1 MKNGVRVLV
10 CGSLSQEGLKLLS
23 KEKEFKVDIEP
34 ALTPDKLKE
43 IIPAYDVMTIRSETK
58 VTSDVLECAQKLKV
72 IVRAGI
78 GVDNIDVKAASKKG
92 VIVMNTPSGNMV
104 TTAEHAISMLLS
116 LCRHIP
122 QATASLKKGE
132 WAKKKFTG
140 TEVFGKTLGIIGLGN
155 VGRIVA
161 DRALGL
167 RMKVIAY
174 DPFLTREAAEKIS
187 VQLVSLEE
195 LFKRSDFVTVHV
207 PLTDQTKNLINKQ
220 ALKKMKKDALL
231 IHCARGGI
239 VNEDDLY
246 EALKAGDLSG
256 AALDVF
262 VKEPPGDHPLFTL
275 DNVICTPHLGAAT
288 EEAQVKV
295 GIETAEQL
303 IDYFKNGAIR
313 NAVNM
318 PSLSPE
324 QMVSLKPYLVLAE
337 KLGSFQGQLI
347 YPKNLK
353 SIEIEYSGKIGEQ
366 DIKPLTFAIVKG
378 FLTQHLEKS
387 VNYVNALWVAK
398 ERGIDVKATT
408 SNKPSEYTSLISVTV
423 KSNGNESL
431 SAGTIFNQDEPRF
444 VQIDNFSLEAVPEGN
459 ILFTRNEDKP
469 GVIGSFGML
478 LGKNKIN
485 ISRFQLGLDSKKGEA
500 LALINIDQP
509 INDDILQELSKLPH
523 VIMVKQLL
531 L

>member
-1 MKNGVRVLV
+1 MRILV

-34 ALTPDKLKE
+34 TLTPDKLKE
-43 IIPAYDVMTIRSETK
+43 IIPAYDAMTIRSETK
-58 VTSDVLECAQKLKV
+58 VTPDVLERAAKLKV

-78 GVDNIDVKAASKKG
+78 GVDNIDVKAASQKG
-92 VIVMNTPSGNMV
+92 VIVMNTPSGNVV

-140 TEVFGKTLGIIGLGN
+140 TEVFGKTLGILGLGN
-155 VGRIVA
+155 VGRVVA

-174 DPFLTREAAEKIS
+174 DPFLTPEAAEKLS

-220 ALKKMKKDALL
+220 TLKKMKKDALL
-231 IHCARGGI
+231 IQCARGGI

-246 EALKAGDLSG
+246 EVLKEGHLSG

-262 VKEPPGDHPLFTL
+262 VKEPPGNHPLLTL

-303 IDYFKNGAIR
+303 IDYFIKNGAIR

-324 QMVSLKPYLVLAE
+324 QLTSLKPYLVLAE

-353 SIEIEYSGKIGEQ
+353 SIEIEYRGKISEQ

-408 SNKPSEYTSLISVTV
+408 SNKPSEYTSLISVKV

-444 VQIDNFSLEAVPEGN
+444 VQIDHFALEAIPEGN
-459 ILFTRNEDKP
+459 ILFTRNKDKP
-469 GVIGSFGML
+469 GVIGALGML
-478 LGKNKIN
+478 LGKNNIN
-485 ISRFQLGLDSKKGEA
+485 ISRFQLGLDPKKGEA

-509 INDDILQELSKLPH
+509 VNDDILQMLSKLPH